1 MLKDMTV
8 IDRLLTV
15 NFYIL
20 GSRLGSGLGNI
31 KPPKSRINLT
41 DVKVLTIMQ
50 LHNVK

>member
-1 MLKDMTV
+1 MLKYMTV
-8 IDRLLTV
+8 IDRLFTV

-41 DVKVLTIMQ
+41 DLKVLKVKV
-50 LHNVK
+50 KF